1 MSESAPQMPFFTQT
15 VYVVSDDVAGS
26 ARRVPGARVRSGDV
40 PPMGGKRT
48 LRSIRK
54 QSVPHM
60 LAIVGEADVG

>member
-1 MSESAPQMPFFTQT
+1 MDRCLEPC
-15 VYVVSDDVAGS
+15 
-26 ARRVPGARVRSGDV
+26 ARGGDV

-60 LAIVGEADVG
+60 FAIVGGARYLGVLENERWL